1 MNAAKIERRAQRI
14 ADPIEKLRYLRK
26 ATAQVPQSGRR
37 WTWLALFGLVIV
49 AIPLHSVS
57 NANVRRP
64 AGLSLTLAPKIQSGT
79 DIPAVWLV
87 EKTSQFE
94 VYSNG
99 LRIENQSSVSN
110 QPRWYSLLSRDPEQ
124 TQGPGRAQPSGIV
137 FHTTES
143 DQAPF
148 QPDQNRA
155 LKRIGGDLLQFV
167 RNKRAYHFLIDRFGR
182 VHRIVVESDSA
193 NHAGHAVWADSQW
206 LYIDL
211 NSSFLGVAFEAQT
224 VRGQPPVNPAQI
236 HAARVLTGML
246 RSKYNLGPE
255 NCVTHAQV
263 SVNPSNM
270 RIGWHT
276 DWGKDFPFEDIGLP
290 DNYQQPSPAL
300 AVFGFSY
307 DAAYLEVTGAA
318 IWKGLALGEEQL
330 RRAAAEQGVSLAGHR
345 KLLQKRYRDQ
355 AAALRHP
362 GAQEEN

>member
-1 MNAAKIERRAQRI
+1 VNAAKIEWRAQQI
-14 ADPIEKLRYLRK
+14 ADPIEKLRYLRQ
-26 ATAQVPQSGRR
+26 ATAAVPPSRRR
-37 WTWLALFGLVIV
+37 WTWLAFFLLVVV
-49 AIPLHSVS
+49 AVPLHTVS
-57 NANVRRP
+57 DANVRRP
-64 AGLSLTLAPKIQSGT
+64 ADLSLTLPPRLQSGT
-79 DIPAVWLV
+79 DIPNVWLV

-110 QPRWYSLLSRDPEQ
+110 EPRWYSLLSRDPGEPP
-124 TQGPGRAQPSGIV
+124 GPGRAQPAGIV

-155 LKRIGGDLLQFV
+155 LKRIGEDLLRFI
-167 RNKRAYHFLIDRFGR
+167 RNRRAYHFLIDRFGR
-182 VHRIVVESDSA
+182 VHRIVVESDAA
-193 NHAGHAVWADSQW
+193 NHAGHSVWADSRW
-206 LYIDL
+206 KYIDL
-211 NSSFLGVAFEAQT
+211 NASFLGVAFEAQT
-224 VRGQPPVNPAQI
+224 VPGQPPVNQAQI

-246 RSKYNLGPE
+246 RSKYNLAPE

-276 DWGKDFPFEDIGLP
+276 DWGRGFPFEDIGLP

-300 AVFGFSY
+300 AVFGFAY
-307 DAAYLEVTGAA
+307 DAAYLESTGAA
-318 IWKGLALGEEQL
+318 MWKGLALAEEQL
-330 RRAAAEQGVSLAGHR
+330 RRAAAVQGVSLAGHR

-355 AAALRHP
+355 VAALRHH
-362 GAQEEN
+362 GAEEEN